1 MKYYKVLKADGSCA
15 NGGSGEWFLPT
26 KKKDGT
32 WELGKWMPRVK
43 GKLEPCMN
51 GYHICRPQDLAHWLD
66 EAIFEV
72 EYKGR
77 IVKDNDKCVV
87 REARLLRRIETWDEK
102 SARLFAADC
111 AERVLP
117 IFEKEYPDEDAPRKA
132 IQAARDYANGKINK
146 KQLAAASDAARTAAS
161 AAASAAARDA
171 ARAAW
176 DAAWAA
182 ASAAARDAVT
192 AASAA
197 ARDAARDAAREWQAE
212 RLFKYL
218 EEQL

>member
-32 WELGKWMPRVK
+32 YKPGKWMPRVK

-111 AERVLP
+111 AEKVLP
-117 IFEKEYPDEDAPRKA
+117 TYEKYFPNNDAPRKA
-132 IQAARDYANGKINK
+132 IQVARDYANGKINK
-146 KQLAAASDAARTAAS
+146 NQLDAASAAASAVARDAASAADCAAARTAARAAWDAAS

-171 ARAAW
+171 A
-176 DAAWAA
+176 
-182 ASAAARDAVT
+182 SAAAR
-192 AASAA
+192 
-197 ARDAARDAAREWQAE
+197 AARDAAREWQAE